1 MRMGLASLVLGL
13 LFGALS
19 AGGLIG
25 AAPAQTENHTKT
37 VTLQVE
43 GMT

>member
-1 MRMGLASLVLGL
+1 MKMVVVSLVLGL

-19 AGGLIG
+19 ASGLTG
-25 AAPAQTENHTKT
+25 ATLTHAESHTER